1 MMLTSHPRCRRY
13 GSCRKSSG
21 TSKQKL
27 AAAEK
32 ELRKVDKKEQEDQ
45 KMNQVKDKKLRS
57 IFTSDRTS
65 ALRVKSL
72 NGVKWGKV
80 AERAQAHQNKISSS
94 REGTSQV

>member
-1 MMLTSHPRCRRY
+1 
-13 GSCRKSSG
+13 
-21 TSKQKL
+21 
-27 AAAEK
+27 
-32 ELRKVDKKEQEDQ
+32 
-45 KMNQVKDKKLRS
+45 MNQVKDKKLRS